1 MCVMVE
7 DADFSARQGSSTSQ
21 PQGLEL
27 SLSFPI
33 SVVGTP
39 IVPVSP
45 NCCETLTQGKHSTRD
60 TCVNYFNIAS
70 WTFSLP
76 ARLLVNSY
84 SSFNALLI
92 CPSLRHLPC
101 LPLLSCPKFPHTADL
116 WP

>member
-7 DADFSARQGSSTSQ
+7 DADFSAGQESSTSQ

-45 NCCETLTQGKHSTRD
+45 NCCETLTQGKHSARD
-60 TCVNYFNIAS
+60 TCVNSYG
-70 WTFSLP
+70 LVD
-76 ARLLVNSY
+76 LLLH
-84 SSFNALLI
+84 LLT
-92 CPSLRHLPC
+92 C
-101 LPLLSCPKFPHTADL
+101 
-116 WP
+116 W

>member
-7 DADFSARQGSSTSQ
+7 DADSSARQGSSTSQ

-45 NCCETLTQGKHSTRD
+45 NCCETLTRGKRSARG
-60 TCVNYFNIAS
+60 TCVNS
-70 WTFSLP
+70 RGLVD
-76 ARLLVNSY
+76 LLLYMLTCWRTPTHPSTLW
-84 SSFNALLI
+84 SFV
-92 CPSLRHLPC
+92 PR
-101 LPLLSCPKFPHTADL
+101 
-116 WP
+116 